1 VRNKILRNSAT
12 SLRKAL
18 PSASRPLMPGYGIKG
33 PKEGTGLLPWKWAQ
47 EHLEKAHNF
56 WVASTR
62 PDGRPHVMPVWAVWM
77 EDALYFSTGAKSR
90 KARNLRANPACV
102 VCAEH
107 ARGQIVIEGTARGY
121 PTANSGSA
129 SRGCTKRNMTSICPD
144 IARNPCTW
152 FARRLCSACGK
163 KILWAAPRVGI
174 SGVGSQGS
182 GVIKLTTS
190 PRVDTAGGSWAFA
203 SRSQLG
209 GEY

>member
-1 VRNKILRNSAT
+1 MRKKILRNSAT
-12 SLRKAL
+12 SSRKAL

-107 ARGQIVIEGTARGY
+107 ARGQIVIEGTAKRLSDSKLWKRFARVYEKKYDFDMSGY
-121 PTANSGSA
+121 SAEPLYVVRPQTVFGLWEKDFLGSA
-129 SRGCTKRNMTSICPD
+129 TRWNFGSR
-144 IARNPCTW
+144 
-152 FARRLCSACGK
+152 
-163 KILWAAPRVGI
+163 
-174 SGVGSQGS
+174 
-182 GVIKLTTS
+182 
-190 PRVDTAGGSWAFA
+190 
-203 SRSQLG
+203 
-209 GEY
+209 

>member
-1 VRNKILRNSAT
+1 
-12 SLRKAL
+12 
-18 PSASRPLMPGYGIKG
+18 MPGYGIKG

-107 ARGQIVIEGTARGY
+107 ARGQIVIEGTAKRLSDSKFWKRFARVYEKKYDFDMSGY
-121 PTANSGSA
+121 SAEPLYVVRPQTVFGLWEKDFVGSA
-129 SRGCTKRNMTSICPD
+129 TRWNFGSR
-144 IARNPCTW
+144 
-152 FARRLCSACGK
+152 
-163 KILWAAPRVGI
+163 
-174 SGVGSQGS
+174 
-182 GVIKLTTS
+182 
-190 PRVDTAGGSWAFA
+190 
-203 SRSQLG
+203 
-209 GEY
+209 